1 MNNIYLIGFMGS
13 GKTTAGKLIS
23 KTLGRKFID
32 MDEVI
37 SAKFAMSINMIF
49 ETHGEE
55 GFRQAESGILMNLS
69 KGRNLVISTGGG
81 IYENTANREIIRKS
95 GTAIYLD
102 ASLDE
107 IRKRLEEDEIAQR
120 PLWRHASSVEKLFLS
135 RRQYY
140 MESDHQI
147 SVDGLSPD
155 KVASIACSFVY
166 PERDYIVDYEGYQSR
181 VKVVWDAPGAV
192 GELVRARKTVIL
204 TDRTVEGLHLN
215 RYLQI
220 LDHPTVISL
229 KPGEKSKTFRM
240 ANFIYEK
247 LLQARIGRSDVLLA
261 IGGGVIT
268 DIGGFVASTY
278 KRGIDFV
285 LVGTTM
291 VACVDA
297 AIGGKSAIDVG
308 NIKNSVGLFTKPLA
322 SVLDLQSIYTLR
334 SNQIAEGLIEAY
346 KTGLVAAPE
355 LYAYMNR
362 NVELL
367 RNKSII
373 ELTEVL
379 TSSAVAKC
387 SIVSKDF
394 REKNLRRILNLGH
407 TYGHAIESYNNYAI
421 SHGLAVAKGMI
432 VASHLSLNRGLIGA
446 DDAATIIET
455 INRIYSN
462 EAKLPTAEQAW
473 EIMLNDKK
481 NIDGKIAFVLLN
493 GIGKCRISDD
503 ITRPELDLAIE
514 KLRATRND

>member
-32 MDEVI
+32 MDELI
-37 SAKFAMSINMIF
+37 SSVFGMSINMIF
-49 ETHGEE
+49 ETHGED
-55 GFRQAESGILMNLS
+55 GFRREEARILMNLS
-69 KGRNLVISTGGG
+69 KGRNLVIATGGG
-81 IYENTANREIIRKS
+81 IYENATNREMIANT
-95 GTAIYLD
+95 GTAFYLD
-102 ASLDE
+102 ASLNE
-107 IRKRLEEDEIAQR
+107 IRKRLGEDEIAQR
-120 PLWRHASSVEKLFLS
+120 PLWRDSSSVEELFLS
-135 RRQYY
+135 RHQHYLD
-140 MESDHQI
+140 SDHKI
-147 SVDGLSPD
+147 AVDGLSPH
-155 KVASIACSFVY
+155 KVASIVCSFVY
-166 PERDYIVDYEGYQSR
+166 PERSYTVDYEGYQSR
-181 VKVVWDAPGAV
+181 VAVVWDGPGTV
-192 GELVRARKTVIL
+192 RELVRGRKTAIL
-204 TDRTVEGLHLN
+204 TDWTVERLHLD
-215 RYLQI
+215 RYLEI
-220 LDHPTVISL
+220 LGYPTVISL

-247 LLQARIGRSDVLLA
+247 LLQARFGRGDVVVA

-308 NIKNSVGLFTKPLA
+308 NIKNSVGLFSKPLA
-322 SVLDLQSIYTLR
+322 SILDLQSMNSLR
-334 SNQIAEGLIEAY
+334 SKQVSEGLVEAY

-355 LYAYMNR
+355 LYAYINR
-362 NVELL
+362 NVNLL
-367 RNKSII
+367 KKKSII
-373 ELTEVL
+373 ELAEVL
-379 TSSAVAKC
+379 TCSAAAKC

-394 REKNLRRILNLGH
+394 RERDIRRILNLGH

-432 VASHLSLNRGLIGA
+432 VATYLSLNRGLTGA

-455 INRIYSN
+455 INRIYSSDV
-462 EAKLPTAEQAW
+462 KLPTAEQAW

-481 NIDGKIAFVLLN
+481 NKDGKITFVLLN
-493 GIGKCRISDD
+493 GIGKCRVCDD
-503 ITRPELDLAIE
+503 ITKSELDLAIE
-514 KLRATRND
+514 NLRANRND